1 MNLEPQDR
9 VSNQAMTTSSDSA
22 DIEVASVDITSQD
35 EGHTP
40 STVLMAQQGSSLSNT
55 RSSATFPTN
64 GPLTITRRR
73 SMTVTSRVGKWFE
86 LCVNYGEGRKH
97 LGEIPLADIENDG
110 QLFKEIRTSYES
122 IRGSLIAR
130 LYLIKPVDI
139 NYVQVSES
147 GRATIDSRSTRDVP
161 H

>member
-9 VSNQAMTTSSDSA
+9 VPNRAMTTSSNSADVEVASA
-22 DIEVASVDITSQD
+22 DIASQD
-35 EGHTP
+35 EGRTP
-40 STVLMAQQGSSLSNT
+40 ATELMTQQGSSLSNA
-55 RSSATFPTN
+55 RSSATFPTS
-64 GPLTITRRR
+64 GPLTIDRRR
-73 SMTVTSRVGKWFE
+73 SMTVTSGAGKWFE
-86 LCVNYGEGRKH
+86 LCVNYGEGRKR
-97 LGEIPLADIENDG
+97 LGEIPLAGIENDG

-139 NYVQVSES
+139 KYVQVSES
-147 GRATIDSRSTRDVP
+147 GRATIDSRSTRDGL